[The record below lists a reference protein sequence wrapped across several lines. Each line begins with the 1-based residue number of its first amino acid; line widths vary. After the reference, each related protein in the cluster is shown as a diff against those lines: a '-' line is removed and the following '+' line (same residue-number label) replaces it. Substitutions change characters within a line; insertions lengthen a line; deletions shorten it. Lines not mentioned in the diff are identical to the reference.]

1 MQSGPAHKL
10 SMSCAQIRCSLLET
24 SRTNST
30 HTQGIT
36 HITDNLVKLDSLIK
50 TVSNNCTKLSG
61 HALTL
66 ANSIGEY
73 SVHSYVLNCCTLMHA
88 MSTVE
93 QFIT

>member
-1 MQSGPAHKL
+1 
-10 SMSCAQIRCSLLET
+10 MSCAQIRCSLLET
-24 SRTNST
+24 SRKNSTHT

-73 SVHSYVLNCCTLMHA
+73 SVHNYVLNCCKLMHA
-88 MSTVE
+88 MSMVE
-93 QFIT
+93 QVIT

>member
-1 MQSGPAHKL
+1 MQLVGNFK
-10 SMSCAQIRCSLLET
+10 EK
-24 SRTNST
+24 NT

-73 SVHSYVLNCCTLMHA
+73 SVHNYVLNCCKLMHA